1 MTSTLILGGKVYAPG
16 IPEAQALIVESGRIA
31 WIGDRQTAKSLAS
44 SETKFVDFED
54 AFISPG
60 FVDAHV
66 HLSSTG
72 ALQLG
77 HSLNKIASW
86 SQFANLVNA
95 EVAAKDAKFLFMFGW
110 DDSDWPDS
118 RENFKSQLS
127 ASSLATPMYLARV
140 DGHSAVANLPQLEL
154 QFDLVSG
161 NQRQTVWE
169 FFTHELDADFTSRA
183 IVTALQGVARTGI
196 VSVHENGGRNVS
208 SEADFQN
215 VISLQ
220 DVPNLPKVIPYWA
233 DSSLELANDL
243 GAFGV
248 AGDYNVDGSLGS
260 RTAWLTKPYLDAAET
275 SGLQYLSSKQI
286 AEHLINA
293 TNHQVQAGFHAI
305 GDAACEEVHQGFL
318 LALESLSPTEI
329 RSCRHRIEHLT
340 LPSTEAIALFAELGV
355 VASVQPS
362 FDARWGRSGGMY
374 EQRLGAQRLSES
386 HPFLDMI
393 KAGMTLAFGSDSPV
407 TTSSPWDWIRAA
419 TMHNQENQRISSRA
433 AFTAATRGG
442 HRAAKDDES
451 GVLAIGMRA
460 DLAVWQVDKYEPQEE
475 HGKISSWSTDPRSGT
490 HSLPDL
496 TVGNPQCLA
505 TIRSGAFIFDGTSLS
520 S

>member
-16 IPEAQALIVESGRIA
+16 IPDAQALIVESGRIA
-31 WIGDRQTAKSLAS
+31 WIGDRQTAKSVAS
-44 SETKFVDFED
+44 GETRIVDFED

-66 HLSSTG
+66 HLSATG
-72 ALQLG
+72 ALKLG
-77 HSLNKIASW
+77 HSLNEVSSW
-86 SQFANLVNA
+86 SQLADLVNG

-118 RENFKSQLS
+118 REIFQNQLS
-127 ASSLATPMYLARV
+127 AHALATPMYLARV
-140 DGHSAVANLPQLEL
+140 DGHSAIANLPQLEL
-154 QFDLVSG
+154 HLTFVSG
-161 NQRQTVWE
+161 IQRQEVWE
-169 FFTHELDADFTSRA
+169 FFTQELDADFTSRA
-183 IVTALQGVARTGI
+183 IVSALKEAARNGI

-208 SEADFQN
+208 SESDFRT

-220 DVPNLPKVIPYWA
+220 DDPNLPNIIPYWA
-233 DSSLELANDL
+233 DSSLELAKNL
-243 GAFGV
+243 GALGV

-260 RTAWLTKPYLDAAET
+260 RTAWLAEPYSDASET
-275 SGLQYLSSKQI
+275 CGLQYLSAQQI
-286 AEHLINA
+286 AEHLIEA
-293 TNHQVQAGFHAI
+293 TNQQVQAGFHAI

-318 LALESLSPTEI
+318 LALESISPAQV

-340 LPSTEAIALFAELGV
+340 LPSSEAIALFAELGV

-386 HPFLDMI
+386 HPFRNMI
-393 KAGMTLAFGSDSPV
+393 KAGMILAFGSDSPV

-419 TMHNQENQRISSRA
+419 TTHNQATQRISSRA

-442 HRAAKDDES
+442 HRAANDDES

-460 DLAVWQVDKYEPQEE
+460 DLAVWQVDRYESQEE
-475 HGKISSWSTDPRSGT
+475 HEKISSWSTDPRSGT

-496 TVGNPQCLA
+496 SVGNPSCLA
-505 TIRSGAFIFDGTSLS
+505 TIRSGKFIFDETALS
-520 S
+520 A